1 MHLLLQVLVVV
12 TMEQGKFIV
21 PENRAI
27 DRPTFEALLSGST
40 VEKERTV
47 KSGARNKRTK
57 GKTRRA
63 A

>member
-1 MHLLLQVLVVV
+1 
-12 TMEQGKFIV
+12 MEQGKFIV